1 MGAFATERAQVMEKM
16 AAQFATLTEIRER
29 LHKTEDA
36 RKAEVDTEF
45 NRAYEEFVGHKRTLD
60 QIETLIQFE
69 DKVQADKDE
78 AENRRLFPQ
87 HGFRRKGPEADA
99 KKEAHKRAFDVYLR
113 SPAHETNALGRAAE
127 QLKGYGPE
135 EMNALLGTNDELGGF
150 TIPEDFRAELL
161 RALPGFA
168 AVRQAGARIVPTS
181 RQIVVFPTVKS
192 GTDPYSSGITNNDE
206 QATGGNMN
214 WKPQGYVTG
223 GTVPPQ
229 QDQPQFG
236 QERIPVHVWQPN
248 AVELSRE
255 LLDDSVFPLE
265 TILAQLFAETK
276 ALDEDWAFLN
286 GDGVGKPE
294 GILNAG
300 CATVNVGNP
309 ITYNGLVDLY
319 YTLRAQYRTRSAWM
333 MSSLVFAEIVKLNTG
348 AGGMLIFPPNA
359 PPNTLFGRTVH
370 FTEFLPNPGAANKV
384 ILLGEFS
391 HYIVAERSEMRINR
405 LVERFAPNIGVLPHA
420 RLGGQLT
427 RKEAF
432 RIGVQS

>member
-1 MGAFATERAQVMEKM
+1 MALATERAQAMEKL
-16 AAQFATLTEIRER
+16 AAQFAVLTSLRDE
-29 LHKTEDA
+29 LHA
-36 RKAEVDTEF
+36 AEETKKPEVETKFDNCYADFEKQ
-45 NRAYEEFVGHKRTLD
+45 KRVLD
-60 QIETLIQFE
+60 QIETMIEIETKLAD
-69 DKVQADKDE
+69 DKNAQDDAK
-78 AENRRLFPQ
+78 
-87 HGFRRKGPEADA
+87 HGIRRKGPSGDPQ
-99 KKEAHKRAFDVYLR
+99 KESHGRAFNRYLR
-113 SPAHETNALGRAAE
+113 APAHINPMVECAE
-127 QLKGYGPE
+127 MLKGYGPD

-168 AVRQAGARIVPTS
+168 AVRSAGARIVPTG
-181 RQIVVFPTVKS
+181 RQIVVFPTIKS
-192 GTDPYSSGITNNDE
+192 GTDPYSSGLTNADE
-206 QATGGNMN
+206 QATGGNAN

-229 QDQPQFG
+229 QDQPTFG
-236 QERIPVHVWQPN
+236 QERIPVHIWQPN

-265 TILAQLFAETK
+265 TVLAQLFAETK

-300 CATVNVGNP
+300 VATVNIGNP
-309 ITYNGLVDLY
+309 LTYDGLVDLY
-319 YTLRAQYRTRSAWM
+319 YTLRAQYRTRAVWM
-333 MSSLVFAEIVKLNTG
+333 MSSMVFAAIVKLNTG
-348 AGGMLIFPPNA
+348 SGGMLIFPPNA
-359 PPNTLFGRTVH
+359 PPNTLFGRQV
-370 FTEFLPNPGAANKV
+370 FFSEFLPNPTGAAKI

-391 HYIVAERSEMRINR
+391 HYVIAERSDMRINR